1 MKTKSA
7 EGKIGERWAKNGEK
21 LPIVRQCRLDLTRSV
36 RRDACSNFCCQDV
49 ENPPRGQM
57 QKVAAQLHIG
67 SRRRMEMLRIS
78 TSILPTR
85 VKSLNSQ
92 KPVIFVT
99 QFSIDSAL
107 GAAFGIAI
115 ATENNGVVDFAAVD
129 DDTHKHP
136 NRVSIQQRTVNLSVS
151 CP

>member
-1 MKTKSA
+1 
-7 EGKIGERWAKNGEK
+7 
-21 LPIVRQCRLDLTRSV
+21 
-36 RRDACSNFCCQDV
+36 
-49 ENPPRGQM
+49 
-57 QKVAAQLHIG
+57 
-67 SRRRMEMLRIS
+67 MLRIS